1 MIIPFVL
8 MQSGFID
15 SYWMTWTEEQW
26 MRHVHALSAMCWYIL
41 LIVQP
46 YLATHGRLKDHR
58 TWGIISVFVA
68 GATASSAISLLPQDV
83 EFGDIGG
90 FPSPFTGDFFYGVVL
105 IELIMMSAF
114 IVAVMMA
121 IVKRKQTDD
130 HALWLI
136 TTVFYIMLPGLGRG
150 LYIPVRQF
158 YGADNWVALTIASI
172 VIIAALIIIGLR
184 MKKLTHPA
192 ILLGIAVNIPTFF
205 VYWLGKQAWYID
217 WLKGFMRYE

>member
-1 MIIPFVL
+1 
-8 MQSGFID
+8 
-15 SYWMTWTEEQW
+15 
-26 MRHVHALSAMCWYIL
+26 
-41 LIVQP
+41 
-46 YLATHGRLKDHR
+46 
-58 TWGIISVFVA
+58 
-68 GATASSAISLLPQDV
+68 
-83 EFGDIGG
+83 
-90 FPSPFTGDFFYGVVL
+90 
-105 IELIMMSAF
+105 MMSAF